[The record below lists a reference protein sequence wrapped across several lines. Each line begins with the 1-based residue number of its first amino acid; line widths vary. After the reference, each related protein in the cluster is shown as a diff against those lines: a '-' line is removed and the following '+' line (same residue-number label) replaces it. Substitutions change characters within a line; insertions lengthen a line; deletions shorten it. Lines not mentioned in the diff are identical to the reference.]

1 MLSVLCQ
8 ELVAVAG
15 VGVASLPGARWRSSV
30 QRHSGQPLLG
40 PDVGL
45 LRQQVK
51 AQRWRTFNPA
61 YIHLCCFS
69 PPSLRSTLQVR
80 HRPVQIRGASRGLGA
95 DSDAGAGGG
104 SQEVQR
110 SERGPRS
117 GPAQAPQPQGPLSD
131 LRAQRQRCVPA
142 ACRHRLGGKYSILL
156 RGRG

>member
-1 MLSVLCQ
+1 M
-8 ELVAVAG
+8 AG
-15 VGVASLPGARWRSSV
+15 VGVASLPGGRRRSSV

-51 AQRWRTFNPA
+51 AQRWRTFNPV
-61 YIHLCCFS
+61 YIHRRCFS
-69 PPSLRSTLQVR
+69 LPSLCSTLQVW
-80 HRPVQIRGASRGLGA
+80 HRPVQIRGTSRGLGA

-104 SQEVQR
+104 PQEVQG

-117 GPAQAPQPQGPLSD
+117 GPAEAPQPQRPLSD
-131 LRAQRQRCVPA
+131 LRAQRQRSVPA

-156 RGRG
+156 CGRG

>member
-1 MLSVLCQ
+1 M
-8 ELVAVAG
+8 AG

-51 AQRWRTFNPA
+51 AQRWRTFNPT

-69 PPSLRSTLQVR
+69 PPSLRSTTLQVR
-80 HRPVQIRGASRGLGA
+80 HRPVQIRSASRGLGA

-104 SQEVQR
+104 SQEVQG
-110 SERGPRS
+110 SEWGPRS
-117 GPAQAPQPQGPLSD
+117 GPAEAPQSQGPLSD
-131 LRAQRQRCVPA
+131 LRAQRQRSVPA
-142 ACRHRLGGKYSILL
+142 ACRHHLGGKYSILL
-156 RGRG
+156 CGRG